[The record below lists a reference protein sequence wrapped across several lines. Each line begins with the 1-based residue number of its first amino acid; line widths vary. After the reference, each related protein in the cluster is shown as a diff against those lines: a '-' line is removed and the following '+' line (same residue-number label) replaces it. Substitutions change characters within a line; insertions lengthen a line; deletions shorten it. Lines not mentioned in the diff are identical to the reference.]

1 MPEKCAIQKPNFT
14 VQITS
19 EYQTLHNMKKYALY
33 QRVSTA
39 DQSTSSQ
46 RDVLIRF
53 ANEKG
58 FEYDLYDEVESTRK
72 TRPVKQALLQK
83 LRNGEYEGVIVNKID
98 RWARSSTE
106 LILEIKELV
115 DKGIAFISV
124 SDQLDFS
131 TATGRLHFQ
140 ILAVFAE
147 FERSLISDRTRSAL
161 SALKRRNETE
171 GNGKC
176 LGRPKGSKDKK
187 TRRKSG
193 YILRHAREKQEAD
206 SQTGI
211 HKPIEDYIDKQ

>member
-1 MPEKCAIQKPNFT
+1 
-14 VQITS
+14 
-19 EYQTLHNMKKYALY
+19 MKKYALY
-33 QRVSTA
+33 QRVSTNE
-39 DQSTSSQ
+39 QSTSSQ
-46 RDVLIRF
+46 REIIIQY
-53 ANEKG
+53 ANQHG
-58 FEYDLYDEVESTRK
+58 FEYDLYDEVESTRR

-83 LRNGEYEGVIVNKID
+83 LRNGMYAGVIVYKID

-115 DKGIAFISV
+115 DKGIIFISV
-124 SDQLDFS
+124 SDNLDFS
-131 TATGRLHFQ
+131 SATGRLHFQ

-161 SALKRRNETE
+161 NALKRRNETE

>member
-1 MPEKCAIQKPNFT
+1 
-14 VQITS
+14 
-19 EYQTLHNMKKYALY
+19 MKKYALY
-33 QRVSTA
+33 QRVSTI

-83 LRNGEYEGVIVNKID
+83 LRNGEYEGVIVYKID

-106 LILEIKELV
+106 LILEIKEMV
-115 DKGIAFISV
+115 DKGIAFVSV

-131 TATGRLHFQ
+131 SAAGRLHFQ

-147 FERSLISDRTRSAL
+147 FERSLISDRTKLAL
-161 SALKRRNETE
+161 QRKKQILEQE
-171 GNGKC
+171 GKS
-176 LGRPKGSKDKK
+176 LGRPKGSRDKNP
-187 TRRKSG
+187 RRKSG
-193 YILRHAREKQEAD
+193 YILRHAKQKQEAD
-206 SQTGI
+206 MKNGI
-211 HKPIEDYIDKQ
+211 QKPIDDYLND